1 MAKSDVSTR
10 RRWARCRVLT
20 IDRGR
25 RLPPPLIP
33 VVSVPASVCPD
44 KGPAPSLACEK
55 EILLAIR
62 DDLWITYDPGVQDL
76 MGITVGGETPRVT
89 SIRLPRST
97 LTGAVPSALS
107 QLSHLQRLFLN
118 RNRLTGPISPNWV
131 SSLS

>member
-1 MAKSDVSTR
+1 MGPVPRTHNRPGPA
-10 RRWARCRVLT
+10 
-20 IDRGR
+20 IG
-25 RLPPPLIP
+25 PPLIP
-33 VVSVPASVCPD
+33 VVSAPASVCPG

-107 QLSHLQRLFLN
+107 QLSTCSGFSSTVTG
-118 RNRLTGPISPNWV
+118 LTGPFPPTGSAHSINQFVVP
-131 SSLS
+131 